1 MVKRQPTWQRVSRSA
16 LAIGLMSGTSVDGV
30 SAALVRF
37 RSRAFRLLG
46 YETTPYPMRIVRLLR
61 RIDALRV
68 GELSR
73 LNVEI
78 GETFANAALRL
89 MRRHR
94 LAPRRL
100 RVIGSHGQT
109 IYHGPRDHPPST
121 WQIGDP
127 SVIAERTGVPVV
139 ADFRPRDIAAGGE
152 GAPLVP
158 FFDQFFYGDGPVTAF
173 QNLGGIGNVTIVGR
187 ALRRPMAFDTGPG
200 NCLMD
205 EAIRS
210 SSPLLRSSEAAK
222 GSSEGA
228 KESASRGRSAYDR
241 DGALAR
247 RGRVD
252 EQLLAKLQRHPFFR
266 RRPPKSTGTE
276 TWNLTTLQRDLGIRW
291 PRRLEDQLATLARLT
306 AWSVAESLRRWAPR
320 PVTRIVVSGGG
331 ARNATLMCEL
341 AAACAPVPV
350 RSIETLG
357 IPAQAKEPITFAFL
371 ALQAV
376 EGRINH
382 LPATTGACGARILGL
397 IVPGGRA
404 GA

>member
-1 MVKRQPTWQRVSRSA
+1 MSTDSRGA
-16 LAIGLMSGTSVDGV
+16 LAIGLMSGTSRDGV

-37 RSRAFRLLG
+37 RGRSFRLLG
-46 YETTPYPMRIVRLLR
+46 YSTTPYPKPIVATLHRLHTLGV
-61 RIDALRV
+61 A
-68 GELSR
+68 ELSR

-78 GETFANAALRL
+78 GEAFADAALRL

-94 LAPRRL
+94 LAPRRV

-109 IYHGPRDHPPST
+109 IYHGPHDHPPST

-127 SVIAERTGVPVV
+127 SVVAERTGVSVV
-139 ADFRPRDIAAGGE
+139 ADFRPRDVAAGGE

-158 FFDQFFYGDGPVTAF
+158 FFDHYFYGDGLVTAF

-187 ALRRPMAFDTGPG
+187 ALRRPVAFDTGPG

-205 EAIRS
+205 EAVRRS
-210 SSPLLRSSEAAK
+210 SSLLRSSE
-222 GSSEGA
+222 GT
-228 KESASRGRSAYDR
+228 KESASRGQRTYDR

-247 RGRVD
+247 RGHVD
-252 EQLLAKLQRHPFFR
+252 ERLLAQLQRHPFFR

-276 TWNLTTLQRDLGIRW
+276 TWNLTALQRALGVRW

-306 AWSVAESLRRWAPR
+306 AWSVAESLRRFAPR
-320 PVTRIVVSGGG
+320 AVTRIVASGGG
-331 ARNATLMCEL
+331 ARNTTLLREL
-341 AAACAPVPV
+341 AVACAPVPV

-357 IPAQAKEPITFAFL
+357 IPAQAKEPIAFAFL
-371 ALQAV
+371 ALRAI

-382 LPATTGACGARILGL
+382 LPETTGARGARILGL
-397 IVPGGRA
+397 LVPGGRA
-404 GA
+404 GV